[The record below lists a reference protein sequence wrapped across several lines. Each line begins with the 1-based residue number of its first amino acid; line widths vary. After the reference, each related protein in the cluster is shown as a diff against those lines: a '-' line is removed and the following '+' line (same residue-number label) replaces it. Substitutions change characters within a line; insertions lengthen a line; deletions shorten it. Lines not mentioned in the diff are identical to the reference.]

1 FSLKGRTA
9 LVTGGARGC
18 GLAFA
23 RGLAEAGADVAVFD
37 VVSPEEGFHAIEKDC
52 GVRTAYYKVDVSS
65 QESLQDGFAS
75 FQKDFDN
82 ALDICVT
89 CAGINR
95 HMPFL
100 EFTYKEHHD
109 LLSINV
115 LGVYFTAQLAA
126 KQMIANKTQHGS
138 IVLVASMAS
147 HIAVRSQL
155 CSAYCGTKGAVRSMC
170 PAIAKEMADYGIR
183 VNSIS
188 PGYVRT
194 EMTASFPHLL
204 DGWKSEA
211 MNGRIAEPEDIMGAC
226 VFLASDASE
235 EWGLPPHNRGAED
248 RSVLQFNKYKIE
260 NQCFYV
266 AQQSNFKM
274 SPSAEHEYR
283 VPHVHHTSVVVVGA
297 GPSGLML
304 ACNLVRFG
312 IDVMI
317 LDDRPDKT
325 STGKADGMQPKTIE
339 TFKQLGLA
347 EPLLNNGARVYDIA
361 FWESTATEALRRTGR
376 KTHYPK
382 HVGATDPYILLA
394 HQGMVEQVMIDDLE
408 ARGVFVMRNSR
419 FVSAGRGTDGS
430 TKLDVV
436 YVDNATNGF
445 RNIRADYVVGC
456 DGARS
461 KVRRFIPDADL
472 EGEITNAAWGVLDGV
487 IDTDFPDLWSKVALR
502 THSAGSILWIPRER
516 GMTRL
521 YVELS
526 STDGERVE
534 KSKATTEYVM
544 ARARAAMHPF
554 KLEWKTVEWFGT
566 YVVGQRVAKRFMNSE
581 AQIFIAGDAGH
592 CHSALAAQGANTS
605 MHDSFNLAWK
615 LNLFARGL
623 AKPSLLQTYEEERQK
638 IAYDLINFDAEHCKA
653 FAAGDE
659 ELVKNFDD
667 NIRFISGIG
676 AEYSPGMLTRT
687 TSNKSHLRPGMLQLP
702 AQLTRYIDANP
713 VDFQLDIPL
722 LGQFKIYIF
731 VPDVC
736 QSQSSLQYICGQLD
750 AVLASINTR
759 ANQSYGKQPRRQSPS
774 DQFVQSH
781 RYTTVSNAFT
791 FAMVTQSTQR
801 QFEIADLPELLQQS
815 RWTLYVDN
823 VNSPGCTEI
832 WFGELEQQTIGITV
846 VRPDGYVGAIDCW
859 DTKDVGEVGGWLQ
872 DYFSF
877 MM

>member
-1 FSLKGRTA
+1 MSRFSLKGRTA

-37 VVSPEEGFHAIEKDC
+37 VISPEEGFHAIEKDC

-65 QESLQDGFAS
+65 QESLQEGFAS
-75 FQKDFDN
+75 FQKDFEN
-82 ALDICVT
+82 ALDICVP

-95 HMPFL
+95 HLPFL
-100 EFTYKEHHD
+100 EFTYKDHQD

-115 LGVYFTAQLAA
+115 LGLYFTAQLAA
-126 KQMIANKTQHGS
+126 KQMIANKTKHGS

-170 PAIAKEMADYGIR
+170 PAIAKELAEYGIR

-188 PGYVRT
+188 PGFVKT

-204 DGWKSEA
+204 EGWKSEV

-226 VFLASDASE
+226 VFLASDANHE
-235 EWGLPPHNRGAED
+235 GYRIG
-248 RSVLQFNKYKIE
+248 SVD
-260 NQCFYV
+260 
-266 AQQSNFKM
+266 AS
-274 SPSAEHEYR
+274 
-283 VPHVHHTSVVVVGA
+283 TTVVVVGA

-312 IDVMI
+312 IAVVI

-339 TFKQLGLA
+339 TFRQLRLA
-347 EPLLNNGARVYDIA
+347 DPLLRNGARVYDIS
-361 FWESTATEALRRTGR
+361 FWESTANDSLRRTGR
-376 KTHYPK
+376 KVHYPE
-382 HVGATDPYILLA
+382 HVGASDPYILLA
-394 HQGMVEQVMIDDLE
+394 HQGMVEEVMIDDME
-408 ARGVFVMRNSR
+408 ARGVSITRNSK
-419 FVSAGRGTDGS
+419 FVSCSPVNGT
-430 TKLDVV
+430 TQLDIIYEDVT
-436 YVDNATNGF
+436 TNTAHK
-445 RNIRADYVVGC
+445 IRANYLVGC

-461 KVRRFIPDADL
+461 KVRSFIPDAEL
-472 EGEITNAAWGVLDGV
+472 EGELTNAAWGVLDGV

-502 THSAGSILWIPRER
+502 SHSAGSILWIPREK

-544 ARARAAMHPF
+544 SRAREAMHPF
-554 KLEWKTVEWFGT
+554 SLEWKTVEWFGT
-566 YVVGQRVAKRFMNSE
+566 YVVGQRVAKRFMDSE
-581 AQIFIAGDAGH
+581 ANIFIAGDAGH

-615 LNLFARGL
+615 LNLLVRGL
-623 AKPSLLQTYEEERQK
+623 AKPSLLHTYEEERQK
-638 IAYDLINFDAEHCKA
+638 IAYDLINFDVEHCKA

-659 ELVKNFDD
+659 ELAKNFDS

-676 AEYSPGMLTRT
+676 AEYAPGMLTQAPT
-687 TSNKSHLRPGMLQLP
+687 TTFRLQPGMLQLP
-702 AQLTRYIDANP
+702 AKVTRYIDANP
-713 VDFQLDIPL
+713 VDIELDVPL

-731 VPDVC
+731 VPNVYRSRESLENIC
-736 QSQSSLQYICGQLD
+736 EQLQYI
-750 AVLASINTR
+750 LAGVSVQ
-759 ANQSYGKQPRRQSPS
+759 ANQSYEKHPRGHSPS
-774 DQFVQSH
+774 DEFVQAQ
-781 RYTTVSNAFT
+781 RYTSVSNAFT
-791 FAMVTQSTQR
+791 FAMVTQSSQSE
-801 QFEIADLPELLQQS
+801 FEIADLPEILQAS

-823 VNSPGCTEI
+823 IGGPSCTEK
-832 WFGELEQQTIGITV
+832 WFGDLNQEKIGIAV
-846 VRPDGYVGAIDCW
+846 VRPDGYVGAIDTW
-859 DTKDVGEVGGWLQ
+859 DTEQVGVIGQWLQ

-877 MM
+877 LV